1 MLAAWGTL
9 SASAQTD
16 RLPDIRLPFPPDS
29 TQLEVRTTNL
39 PDIKELHYPTIDGAP
54 VLKQP
59 VRIDGS
65 RREIRTEE
73 HGLAYPTLFDWNRDG
88 KPDLLVGEFLTGQ
101 SRIKVYLNT
110 GSAKKPKFTGE
121 WFYATDV
128 NGDVISNYQWCCI
141 GIHPQIVDV
150 NGDGYPDIFS
160 GQYYP
165 GVVTWWKGGEKQ
177 SPIHRGLMPR
187 MNG

>member
-65 RREIRTEE
+65 RRETVRRNTAWPTRRSSTGTET
-73 HGLAYPTLFDWNRDG
+73 ASPTFWWANSSRD
-88 KPDLLVGEFLTGQ
+88 
-101 SRIKVYLNT
+101 SRVSKYT
-110 GSAKKPKFTGE
+110 
-121 WFYATDV
+121 
-128 NGDVISNYQWCCI
+128 
-141 GIHPQIVDV
+141 
-150 NGDGYPDIFS
+150 
-160 GQYYP
+160 
-165 GVVTWWKGGEKQ
+165 
-177 SPIHRGLMPR
+177 
-187 MNG
+187 

>member
-101 SRIKVYLNT
+101 SRIKVYLNKET
-110 GSAKKPKFTGE
+110 QIPGRIVLRHRRQRRCHLQLPM
-121 WFYATDV
+121 V
-128 NGDVISNYQWCCI
+128 LHR
-141 GIHPQIVDV
+141 HPPA
-150 NGDGYPDIFS
+150 N
-160 GQYYP
+160 
-165 GVVTWWKGGEKQ
+165 
-177 SPIHRGLMPR
+177 R
-187 MNG
+187 